1 MGISVLI
8 SVYKKDNSVF
18 LDKAL
23 ESIWDYQILKPNQIV
38 LIKDGELTSEL
49 EVIIKKWAVR
59 LDTSLKITAL
69 HQNVGLALALN
80 EGLKSCDFDY
90 IARMD
95 SDDISTP
102 ARFKEQ
108 QVFLDANPLIDVV
121 GTYISEIDENENLV
135 KDLVKLPLFHDD
147 LLLFF
152 KKRNPLIHP
161 ATMFR
166 KSFFDKAGIYSNE
179 LMLAEDFHI
188 WYKGFL
194 AGCRYANIPI
204 IGLKFR
210 RTSDFYERRSSFKKI
225 YGLLIFRITKCNRD
239 LNFGI
244 KSDLYAIIY
253 FLIQLSPRFIK
264 RYTYNLLR

>member
-8 SVYKKDNSVF
+8 SVYKKENSVF

-23 ESIWDYQILKPNQIV
+23 KSIWDHQLLKPNQIV
-38 LIKDGELTSEL
+38 LIKDGELTLEL
-49 EVIIKKWAVR
+49 EMVIKKWVDR
-59 LDTSLKITAL
+59 LDTTLKIVKL
-69 HQNVGLALALN
+69 NQNIGLALALN
-80 EGLKSCDFDY
+80 EGLKSCDFEY

-95 SDDISTP
+95 SDDIATP
-102 ARFKEQ
+102 SRFLEQ
-108 QVFLDANPLIDVV
+108 QLFLDKNPRIDVV
-121 GTYISEIDENENLV
+121 GTYISEIDEKDYIV
-135 KDLVKLPLFHDD
+135 KELVKLPLFHDD

-166 KSFFDKAGIYSNE
+166 KSFFNKAGIYSNE
-179 LMLAEDFHI
+179 LMLAEDFHL

-194 AGCRYANIPI
+194 AGCRFANIPI

-210 RTSDFYERRSSFKKI
+210 RTSDFYGRRRSFKKI
-225 YGLLIFRITKCNRD
+225 YGLLVFRITKCNRHLD
-239 LNFGI
+239 LGI

-253 FLIQLSPRFIK
+253 FLIQLSPRFIQQF
-264 RYTYNLLR
+264 TYNILR

>member
-8 SVYKKDNSVF
+8 SVYKKENSVF

-49 EVIIKKWAVR
+49 EMVINKWAVR
-59 LDTSLKITAL
+59 LDTTLKIIEL
-69 HQNVGLALALN
+69 HQNIGLALALN
-80 EGLKSCDFDY
+80 EGLKSCDFEY

-102 ARFKEQ
+102 NRFKEQ
-108 QVFLDANPLIDVV
+108 QLFLDKNPLIDVV
-121 GTYISEIDENENLV
+121 GTYISEINENDDLV
-135 KDLVKLPLFHDD
+135 KDLVKLPLYHED

-161 ATMFR
+161 VTMFR

-179 LMLAEDFHI
+179 LLLAEDFHL

-194 AGCRYANIPI
+194 AGCRFANIPI
-204 IGLKFR
+204 VGLKFR
-210 RTSDFYERRSSFKKI
+210 RTSDFYARRRSFKKI
-225 YGLLIFRITKCNRD
+225 YGLLIFRLTKCNRD
-239 LNFGI
+239 LDFGI
-244 KSDLYAIIY
+244 KSDFYAIIY
-253 FLIQLSPRFIK
+253 FLIQLSPRSIQQ
-264 RYTYNLLR
+264 YTYNLLR